1 MIAKA
6 AKAGI
11 FGHVVGSPLPRE
23 YMVDNKC
30 CGVTIEKPDSFHEL
44 IIYEEL
50 AKTGSGGLSWG
61 LLGGT
66 CIGLPPV
73 FKFGD
78 K

>member
-1 MIAKA
+1 M
-6 AKAGI
+6 
-11 FGHVVGSPLPRE
+11 
-23 YMVDNKC
+23 DNNRV
-30 CGVTIEKPDSFHEL
+30 CGVEIEKPDSFHEL

-66 CIGLPPV
+66 CIGLPPLA
-73 FKFGD
+73 KFAD